1 MIQTLIVSMAS
12 SAQSAAQPAS
22 GSHQLQGNVY
32 EQGTVKALSHVVAFK
47 ALQRN
52 YLHSC
57 RSVHTLSSW
66 ASTES
71 ASV

>member
-1 MIQTLIVSMAS
+1 MIQTLIVSTAS

-32 EQGTVKALSHVVAFK
+32 EQGTVTALSHEVAFK
-47 ALQRN
+47 ALQRK

-57 RSVHTLSSW
+57 IFVHTLPSW
-66 ASTES
+66 ASTGS
-71 ASV
+71 AFV